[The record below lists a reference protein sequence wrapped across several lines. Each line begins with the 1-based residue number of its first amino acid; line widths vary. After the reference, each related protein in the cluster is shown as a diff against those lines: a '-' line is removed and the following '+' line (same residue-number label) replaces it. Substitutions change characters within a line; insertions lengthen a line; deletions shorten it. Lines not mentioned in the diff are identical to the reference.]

1 MKFHLQLSGPNLN
14 RELALDPSGAEITF
28 GRDPAADVP
37 LADPDQHISRKHL
50 AVRQGADGVELRIT
64 SALNGVQTSRGAA
77 APGHSLL
84 LQDGDHFTLGAY
96 RVGVVAMVAVVGV
109 ADADHFGDEWGL
121 LQPNA
126 RTAVTAA
133 AVPIS
138 PALPTPAGDD
148 PFSHPDFCPAAPARR
163 PSGPA
168 SPDPIARR
176 SHRLDE
182 WLSGASAGPDAAP
195 AAAWTAQAALPTATL
210 AGPFD
215 AFLGRPAAATP
226 RALSPDHVLGIH
238 LPMPTPTPTPTF
250 RAHAATGMAI
260 PAVPAAL
267 SDDIWASLHDAPLP
281 PHGNVKRL
289 LDAASND
296 DPFGDWTDASAA
308 PSAAAP
314 AIRVAPAAAAVH
326 SAVDPAVDPAVVP
339 LDPLD
344 AWVAFTRGLGL
355 SDLPDAPDAPDV
367 AGGDAANAAR
377 AARAEHAGTVV
388 RTLIEALA
396 LLLDARADLKRELR
410 ADDRTMLSGRDNN
423 PLKARLSVAELI
435 QYLFAAH
442 PVGGYMPA
450 GRAVRE
456 SIDDLLI
463 HEHATIAAARAAVEG
478 TLHEF
483 DPARLRQQLLKLRNG
498 KSSLFRV
505 IDSSRL
511 WDAYELQHQTQS
523 LHLADWLETLFAR
536 HFMPAYGRETQ
547 RLKRA
552 AGLDA
557 SETPD

>member
-1 MKFHLQLSGPNLN
+1 MKFCLHISGPNLN

-50 AVRQGADGVELRIT
+50 AVRQCADGVELRIT

-77 APGHSLL
+77 APGHGML
-84 LQDGDHFTLGAY
+84 LQDGDHFRLGAY
-96 RVGVVAMVAVVGV
+96 RVGVVAVVAEIGT
-109 ADADHFGDEWGL
+109 AAADHFGDEWGL
-121 LQPNA
+121 LPSHAMNA
-126 RTAVTAA
+126 RNA
-133 AVPIS
+133 AVPIT
-138 PALPTPAGDD
+138 PALPASVGDD
-148 PFSHPDFCPAAPARR
+148 PFSHPDFCPVLPARR
-163 PSGPA
+163 PSGLA
-168 SPDPIARR
+168 SPDPLARR
-176 SHRLDE
+176 SQRLDE
-182 WLSGASAGPDAAP
+182 WLSGASPGADAAQST
-195 AAAWTAQAALPTATL
+195 AWTAQAAMPTATL

-215 AFLGRPAAATP
+215 AFLGRPAAAAP

-238 LPMPTPTPTPTF
+238 LPMPMF
-250 RAHAATGMAI
+250 GHAATGPTI
-260 PAVPAAL
+260 PAVPTTL
-267 SDDIWASLHDAPLP
+267 PDDIWARLNDAPTP
-281 PHGNVKRL
+281 PHGNVDRP

-308 PSAAAP
+308 PSAAA
-314 AIRVAPAAAAVH
+314 AAAA
-326 SAVDPAVDPAVVP
+326 ADPAVDPAADP

-344 AWVAFTRGLGL
+344 AWAAFTRGLGL
-355 SDLPDAPDAPDV
+355 TEVPEGPDAAEVDALKT
-367 AGGDAANAAR
+367 AR

-442 PVGGYMPA
+442 PVGGYLPA

-498 KSSLFRV
+498 KASLFRV

-552 AGLDA
+552 AGLD
-557 SETPD
+557 SGETPD

>member
-1 MKFHLQLSGPNLN
+1 MKFRLHLSGPNLN

-50 AVRQGADGVELRIT
+50 AVRQCADGVELRIT

-77 APGHSLL
+77 APGHGRL

-96 RVGVVAMVAVVGV
+96 RVGVIAVVAEVGTP
-109 ADADHFGDEWGL
+109 DANNFGDEWGL
-121 LQPNA
+121 LQS
-126 RTAVTAA
+126 TATAA
-133 AVPIS
+133 AAVSIS
-138 PALPTPAGDD
+138 PALPIAGTDD
-148 PFSHPDFCPAAPARR
+148 PFSHPDFCPAPPARR
-163 PSGPA
+163 PSGLA
-168 SPDPIARR
+168 SPDPLARR
-176 SHRLDE
+176 SQRLDE
-182 WLSGASAGPDAAP
+182 WLSGASPEPDAAQSM
-195 AAAWTAQAALPTATL
+195 AWTAQAALPTATL

-215 AFLGRPAAATP
+215 AFLGHPAAPAP

-238 LPMPTPTPTPTF
+238 LPMPTSMSTPTPVPMF
-250 RAHAATGMAI
+250 RAHAATAMAL

-267 SDDIWASLHDAPLP
+267 PDDIWAGLNDAPTP
-281 PHGNVKRL
+281 PHGNVDRL
-289 LDAASND
+289 LDPASND
-296 DPFGDWTDASAA
+296 DPFGDWTDASADH
-308 PSAAAP
+308 SAAAP
-314 AIRVAPAAAAVH
+314 TIRVEPAPAAAAEH
-326 SAVDPAVDPAVVP
+326 AAV
-339 LDPLD
+339 DPLD
-344 AWVAFTRGLGL
+344 AWVAFARGLGL
-355 SDLPDAPDAPDV
+355 TDLPEVPEVPEVAEGVAPK
-367 AGGDAANAAR
+367 AAR